1 MTRFA
6 AGWRKSVKDTDRFN
20 RLLLLVPFVLKRSGV
35 TVTEVCKRFEITR
48 GELMADLDLLFMC
61 GLPGY
66 GPGDLIE
73 AYVDDERVLI
83 RMADYF
89 SRPLRLTPAEGLL
102 LYSGAEALAAAG
114 GNSEALER
122 AKERLLQVLG
132 HEALDRVKVNVAAL
146 DELVVL
152 REAMEAH
159 KRIHIQ
165 YQSQSKDEVTER
177 DVDPWALFLSAG
189 RWYLVGWCHKVSDE
203 RIFRVDRIRTAA
215 VLDVLADIPPDV
227 DLSKYEALY
236 VEGAGDFKITLEIA
250 PQAAWVGDQ
259 YILTSREEMKD
270 GWQRIQLSAGGT
282 AWLERLLIR
291 LGPHARLIEPEFLRE
306 NVKQTA
312 CRMAKIYDS

>member
-1 MTRFA
+1 M
-6 AGWRKSVKDTDRFN
+6 KDTDRFN

-35 TVTEVCKRFEITR
+35 TVQEVCKRFEITR
-48 GELMADLDLLFMC
+48 SELMADLDLLFMC

-73 AYVDDERVLI
+73 AYVDDGQVLI

-89 SRPLRLTPAEGLL
+89 SKPLRLTPAEGLL

-114 GNSEALER
+114 GNTPALER
-122 AKERLLQVLG
+122 AKLRLLEVLG
-132 HEALDRVKVNVAAL
+132 HETLDRVKVNVAAL

-152 REAMEAH
+152 REAMESR

-177 DVDPWALFLSAG
+177 DVDPWALFLSGG
-189 RWYLVGWCHKVSDE
+189 RWYLVGWCHKVQDE
-203 RIFRVDRIRTAA
+203 RIFRVDRIREADL
-215 VLDVLADIPPDV
+215 LDASAEIPADV
-227 DLSKYEALY
+227 DLSKYESLY
-236 VEGAGDFKITLEIA
+236 VEGAGDVRVTLEIA
-250 PQAAWVGDQ
+250 PQASWVADQ
-259 YILTSREEMKD
+259 YVLTSREDLKD

-291 LGPHARLIEPEFLRE
+291 LGPHARLIEPEILRE

-312 CRMAKIYDS
+312 CRMAKTYSA